1 MEEHIHFWKCHPNT
15 LNFFCQLFMC
25 RVTPSDEG
33 IAETRGPHKAKVERK
48 THMLVLPLSKG
59 VTQSKDNPK
68 KILSNLMDKMD

>member
-1 MEEHIHFWKCHPNT
+1 
-15 LNFFCQLFMC
+15 MC